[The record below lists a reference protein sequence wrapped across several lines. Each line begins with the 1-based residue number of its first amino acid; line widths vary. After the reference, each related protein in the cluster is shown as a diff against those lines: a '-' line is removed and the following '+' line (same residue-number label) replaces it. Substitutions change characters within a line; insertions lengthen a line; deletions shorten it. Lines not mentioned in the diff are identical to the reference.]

1 MKKLSV
7 SILLGIILLTACAA
21 PAQVAT
27 LISTD
32 PSAVVNPTATAVP
45 SEMPTIEPATATDAP
60 PAVTPTYAPDSWK
73 DLPVYP
79 QSVSQRVIEIYQL
92 GQTLGN
98 NPHAFSRMGD
108 CDSLPFSF
116 LGDFDKG
123 PQAYNLGEYGDL
135 AEVIEYFNGSWGHAG
150 VTAHDGFNT
159 ASMLSP
165 LWADPQVC
173 QSNETPLEC
182 EVRTNKPAFM
192 LIALGSNDFG
202 QPERFEKNMRQIL
215 DYLIEH
221 GVVPILGTKAD
232 NLEGNHRINSLIGQL
247 AYEYQLPV
255 WNFWRAVQPL
265 ENHGIRSD
273 DNYHPTHPGF
283 GGTPNDFSNP
293 VNMQY
298 GFPWRN
304 LTALQTL
311 DAVMR
316 GVTGQT
322 K

>member
-1 MKKLSV
+1 MNRLLP
-7 SILLGIILLTACAA
+7 SILLALIFLSACAA
-21 PAQVAT
+21 PTQMPLPDKDTATASPEIQPTQLPTVAAT
-27 LISTD
+27 TEA
-32 PSAVVNPTATAVP
+32 PTAVPASPTATLP
-45 SEMPTIEPATATDAP
+45 
-60 PAVTPTYAPDSWK
+60 YAPDSWM
-73 DLPVYP
+73 DMPVYP
-79 QSVSQRVIEIYQL
+79 ETISQRVIEIYQT
-92 GQTLGN
+92 GQALGN
-98 NPHAFSRMGD
+98 NAHAFSRMGD

-123 PQAYNLGEYGDL
+123 SDAYNLGEYSNL
-135 AEVIEYFNGSWGHAG
+135 AEVVEYFQGSWGHAG

-165 LWADPQVC
+165 LWADPKVC
-173 QSNETPLEC
+173 ETNETPLEC

-202 QPERFEKNMRQIL
+202 QPDRFETNMRQIL
-215 DYLIEH
+215 DYLIEN
-221 GVVPILGTKAD
+221 GIVPILGTKAD
-232 NLEGNHRINSLIGQL
+232 NLEGDHRINSLIGQL

-265 ENHGIRSD
+265 DNHGVRDD

-283 GGTPNDFSNP
+283 GGMPNDFSNP

-316 GVTGQT
+316 GVTSQAE
-322 K
+322 